1 MKTLRKFTLVLALYV
16 ALAVSGSLTF
26 YLHQFFSFG
35 KASNLLVPVSMM
47 LIALFDDTNDKE
59 IWLALGAG
67 IVSDIY
73 FFGIIGIYAIILPIV
88 SWLLQKSAR
97 FLPEVFWARVLAVL
111 IASVLTQGFTWLIL
125 NMTGL
130 SSIGISKLVQ
140 SILPTLCWVFI
151 FICATYKLWWNLA
164 LNYPFMVN
172 LENYRQ

>member
-16 ALAVSGSLTF
+16 ALAISGSLSF

-47 LIALFDDTNDKE
+47 LIALFDDTNNKE

-130 SSIGISKLVQ
+130 SSIGIFKLVQ

-151 FICATYKLWWNLA
+151 FICATYKLWWNLS

>member
-1 MKTLRKFTLVLALYV
+1 MKTMRKFTLVLALYV
-16 ALAVSGSLTF
+16 ALAISGSLSF
-26 YLHQFFSFG
+26 HLHQFFSFG

-47 LIALFDDTNDKE
+47 LIALFDDTNNKE

-130 SSIGISKLVQ
+130 SSIGIFKLVQ

>member
-16 ALAVSGSLTF
+16 ALAISGSLSF

-47 LIALFDDTNDKE
+47 LIALFDDTNNKE

-73 FFGIIGIYAIILPIV
+73 FFGIIGIYAIILPII

-151 FICATYKLWWNLA
+151 FICATYKLWWNLS

>member
-16 ALAVSGSLTF
+16 ALAISGSLSF
-26 YLHQFFSFG
+26 YLHQFFSFC

-47 LIALFDDTNDKE
+47 LIALFDNTNDKE

-130 SSIGISKLVQ
+130 SSIGVSKLVQ

>member
-16 ALAVSGSLTF
+16 ALAISGSLSF

>member
-16 ALAVSGSLTF
+16 ALAISGSLSF

-47 LIALFDDTNDKE
+47 LIALFDNTNDKE

-130 SSIGISKLVQ
+130 SSIGVSKLVQ

-151 FICATYKLWWNLA
+151 FICATYKLWWNLS

>member
-16 ALAVSGSLTF
+16 ALAISGSLSF

-47 LIALFDDTNDKE
+47 LIALFDDTNNKE

-111 IASVLTQGFTWLIL
+111 IDSVLTQGFTWLIL

-151 FICATYKLWWNLA
+151 FICATYKLWWNLS

>member
-16 ALAVSGSLTF
+16 ALAISGSLSF

-47 LIALFDDTNDKE
+47 LIALFDDTNNKE

-151 FICATYKLWWNLA
+151 FICATYKLWWNLS

>member
-16 ALAVSGSLTF
+16 ALAISGSLSF

-47 LIALFDDTNDKE
+47 LIALFDDTNNKE

-130 SSIGISKLVQ
+130 SSIGILKLVQ

-151 FICATYKLWWNLA
+151 FICATYKLWWNLS

>member
-16 ALAVSGSLTF
+16 ALAISGSLSF

-47 LIALFDDTNDKE
+47 LIALFDDTNNKE

-130 SSIGISKLVQ
+130 SSIGVSKLVQ

-151 FICATYKLWWNLA
+151 FICATYKLWWNLS

>member
-16 ALAVSGSLTF
+16 ALAISGSLSF

-47 LIALFDDTNDKE
+47 LIALFDYTNNKE

-130 SSIGISKLVQ
+130 SSIGILKLVQ

>member
-16 ALAVSGSLTF
+16 ALAVSGSLSF

-111 IASVLTQGFTWLIL
+111 IDSVLTQGFTWLIL

-151 FICATYKLWWNLA
+151 FICATYKLWWNLS

>member
-16 ALAVSGSLTF
+16 ALAVSGSLSF

-47 LIALFDDTNDKE
+47 LIALFDDTNNKE

-151 FICATYKLWWNLA
+151 FICATYKLWWNLS

>member
-16 ALAVSGSLTF
+16 ALAISGSLSF

-47 LIALFDDTNDKE
+47 LIALFDDTNNKE

>member
-1 MKTLRKFTLVLALYV
+1 MKTMRKFTLVLALYV
-16 ALAVSGSLTF
+16 ALAISGSLSF

-47 LIALFDDTNDKE
+47 LIALFDDTNNKE

>member
-16 ALAVSGSLTF
+16 ALAISGSLSF

-47 LIALFDDTNDKE
+47 LIALFDNTNDKE

-130 SSIGISKLVQ
+130 SSIGIFKLVQ

-151 FICATYKLWWNLA
+151 FICATYKLWWNLS

>member
-16 ALAVSGSLTF
+16 ALAISGSLSF

-130 SSIGISKLVQ
+130 SSIGIFKLVQ

-151 FICATYKLWWNLA
+151 FICATYKLWWNLS

>member
-16 ALAVSGSLTF
+16 ALAISGSLSF

-47 LIALFDDTNDKE
+47 LIALFDDTNNKE

-97 FLPEVFWARVLAVL
+97 FLPEVFWVRVLAVL

-151 FICATYKLWWNLA
+151 FICVTYKLWWNLS

>member
-16 ALAVSGSLTF
+16 ALAVSGSLSF

-47 LIALFDDTNDKE
+47 LIALFDDTNNKE

-73 FFGIIGIYAIILPIV
+73 FFGIIGIYAIILPII

-151 FICATYKLWWNLA
+151 FICATYKLWWNLS

>member
-16 ALAVSGSLTF
+16 ALAISGSLSF

-47 LIALFDDTNDKE
+47 LIALFDDTNNKE

-151 FICATYKLWWNLA
+151 FICVTYKLWWNLS

>member
-16 ALAVSGSLTF
+16 ALAVSGSLSF

>member
-16 ALAVSGSLTF
+16 ALAVSGSLSF

-151 FICATYKLWWNLA
+151 FICATYKLWWNLS

>member
-16 ALAVSGSLTF
+16 ALAVSGSLSF

-130 SSIGISKLVQ
+130 SSIGILKLVQ

-151 FICATYKLWWNLA
+151 FICATYKLWWNLS